1 MFSANISHRHSD
13 LIDFSDVSTQGNT
26 KNNGLN
32 SSTTVN
38 ELNAYHL
45 LDSSQQNEVDSMIN
59 AYSISNKEQRNQLIS
74 KIDKIVDDL
83 FEIRN
88 SVYQFINEGTDSVR
102 GEFKPGKNANDRDH
116 YIRMLVAFNTINNGI
131 EKVREDKGFAKCD
144 VDVSL
149 HLHHSSSVYG
159 DLQSLNKLLS
169 ENSTR
174 ADSTAHLPNLTYNKG
189 ELQFG

>member
-13 LIDFSDVSTQGNT
+13 LIDFSDISTQGNT
-26 KNNGLN
+26 KTNGFN

-45 LDSSQQNEVDSMIN
+45 LDSSQQNEVDSIIN
-59 AYSISNKEQRNQLIS
+59 SYSTSNKEQRNQLGK
-74 KIDKIVDDL
+74 KIDIMRGKL
-83 FEIRN
+83 FDTRN
-88 SVYQFINEGTDSVR
+88 ETYQFADEGTDSVR
-102 GEFKPGKNANDRDH
+102 GEFKLGKSTNDRDH
-116 YIRMLVAFNTINNGI
+116 YIRMLVAFNSIKKGI
-131 EKVREDKGFAKCD
+131 EKVREDKGFARCD

-149 HLHHSSSVYG
+149 HTHHSSSVYG
-159 DLQSLNKLLS
+159 DLQSLNKLLD
-169 ENSTR
+169 ENGAR